1 MLRYVDYDIVFQE
14 IPDEVT
20 LAINLSNCP
29 NRCKGCHSPHL
40 LENVG
45 ESLTEES
52 LGHLLQKYGKAVT
65 CVCFMGG
72 DAEPFE
78 VERLAGFLHRQS
90 IALVKVGWY
99 SGKNELPEGLSVQN
113 FEYIKLGPYIEK
125 LGGLKSPDTNQ
136 HFYRIYGEMGNNTK
150 GVVKYIAPKD
160 VPLAYLWL
168 VVMGAPTEH
177 WMNPIS
183 GEKDAQWPYKIKITG
198 SFLLTS
204 AN

>member
-78 VERLAGFLHRQS
+78 VERLAGFLHRQ
-90 IALVKVGWY
+90 
-99 SGKNELPEGLSVQN
+99 EGLSVQN

-136 HFYRIYGEMGNNTK
+136 HFYRIYGDEM
-150 GVVKYIAPKD
+150 KD
-160 VPLAYLWL
+160 
-168 VVMGAPTEH
+168 
-177 WMNPIS
+177 
-183 GEKDAQWPYKIKITG
+183 ITYR
-198 SFLLTS
+198 FWRI
-204 AN
+204 

>member
-78 VERLAGFLHRQS
+78 VERLAGFLDRQS

-136 HFYRIYGEMGNNTK
+136 HFYRIYGDEM
-150 GVVKYIAPKD
+150 KD
-160 VPLAYLWL
+160 
-168 VVMGAPTEH
+168 
-177 WMNPIS
+177 
-183 GEKDAQWPYKIKITG
+183 ITYR
-198 SFLLTS
+198 FWRI
-204 AN
+204 